1 MQKEIQVEGHN
12 YILLLSL
19 LSKKEAQEKE
29 NEEEIAHSV
38 VKSMHFPLN
47 F

>member
-1 MQKEIQVEGHN
+1 VQKEIQAEGHN

-19 LSKKEAQEKE
+19 LSKKEEEEK
-29 NEEEIAHSV
+29 EIAHSV
-38 VKSMHFPLN
+38 VKFMRLSLN